1 MSAVPCA
8 ASDYV
13 SEIIFYSGEKSKA
26 LFRLIHATAKPS
38 SALNTAPISDFFGPA
53 AQNVAT
59 FSRARKKS
67 WIRILPPEPAL
78 QTYTFWP
85 IGVPQRR
92 WLARYCSVP
101 AFFCTDGTAASNVVM
116 NAKKKLDTDPV

>member
-1 MSAVPCA
+1 ML
-8 ASDYV
+8 
-13 SEIIFYSGEKSKA
+13 ELKFSGEKSKA
-26 LFRLIHATAKPS
+26 LLRLIPATAKPS
-38 SALNTAPISDFFGPA
+38 SALNTAPIPDFFGPA
-53 AQNVAT
+53 ARNVAT

-67 WIRILPPEPAL
+67 GIRILPPEPAL

-85 IGVPQRR
+85 IGVLQRR

-116 NAKKKLDTDPV
+116 NVKKKLDTDPV

>member
-1 MSAVPCA
+1 MHN
-8 ASDYV
+8 
-13 SEIIFYSGEKSKA
+13 SGEKSKA
-26 LFRLIHATAKPS
+26 LLRLIHATAKPS
-38 SALNTAPISDFFGPA
+38 SALNTAPIPDFFGPA
-53 AQNVAT
+53 ARNVDT

-67 WIRILPPEPAL
+67 GIRILPPEPAL

-85 IGVPQRR
+85 IGVNQRR

-116 NAKKKLDTDPV
+116 NAKKSWTRGAARAARCVW